1 MNSTRSAVIAG
12 AAMGALAGYL
22 FLTDGG
28 RRVRREVE
36 SGLVSFSRDFLH
48 FQDAAQQAFG
58 VARDGWRMVADMLEG
73 GERRQVRYPRG

>member
-1 MNSTRSAVIAG
+1 
-12 AAMGALAGYL
+12 MGALAGYL

-36 SGLVSFSRDFLH
+36 SALVDFSRDILS

-58 VARDGWRMVADMLEG
+58 AAHEGWRLVEDMLG
-73 GERRQVRYPRG
+73 RGEETGSYPYPRGWARPASSQAYR